1 MLTVNE
7 ASRILGI
14 SQARV
19 RQLAVQGALRAEKK
33 GRAWLLDEASVMN
46 RLSAKPQA
54 GRPQAAPAS
63 KHDEPAKNTESELHN
78 LYVEGK
84 RLLGEASPSAATL
97 RDLQNSEEIAF
108 LLAMA
113 DFFLQQKQQTLV
125 AQRVF

>member
-14 SQARV
+14 SQTRV
-19 RQLAVQGALRAEKK
+19 RQLAAQGTLQAEKK
-33 GRAWLLDEASVMN
+33 GRAWFLDEASVMN
-46 RLSAKPQA
+46 RLNSKPQA
-54 GRPQAAPAS
+54 GRPHAVRLDE
-63 KHDEPAKNTESELHN
+63 HDELSGNKESELHN

-97 RDLQNSEEIAF
+97 RGLRNSEEIAF

-125 AQRVF
+125 AQGVF